1 MILLKNVNKLDSKHL
16 VPIYIYDHIFS
27 DILNIVGIIPF
38 NHSDINHN
46 ISYKNEV
53 EENVEETICEFGRTR
68 GMFELIFPI
77 KQFFIKYEKYF
88 EKDICEEYKILFESI
103 D

>member
-1 MILLKNVNKLDSKHL
+1 M
-16 VPIYIYDHIFS
+16 
-27 DILNIVGIIPF
+27 
-38 NHSDINHN
+38 
-46 ISYKNEV
+46 
-53 EENVEETICEFGRTR
+53 EEAICEFDRTR